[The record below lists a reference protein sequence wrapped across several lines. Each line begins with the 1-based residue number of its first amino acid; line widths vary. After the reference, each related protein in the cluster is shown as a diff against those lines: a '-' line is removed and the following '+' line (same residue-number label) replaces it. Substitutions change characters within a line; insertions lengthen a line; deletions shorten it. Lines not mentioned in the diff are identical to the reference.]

1 MTDAFGRN
9 INYLRLSITE
19 RCNLACNYCRP
30 DDLIECTDKL
40 SLDDIHKILQVSQ
53 QCGIEKIKLTGGEP
67 LVRKDII
74 QIIAYAKLYFKE
86 VTLTTNGMLLN
97 KYANSLIGIDGI
109 NVSIDTFSPQKF
121 KNITGAD
128 GLNLVLRGIDN
139 LLDLGLRNIKINM
152 VAIKDFTEHEIEQA
166 LNFIKDKPIHLRFIE
181 LMPIGLGIG
190 STPLPIPSIQDLIT
204 NLYGDLTPDNKCY
217 GNGPAK
223 YYSLQGF
230 VGKVGFISA
239 ISHNFCHEC
248 NRIRITSD
256 GYLKFCLHHNTG
268 INLYDLLGY
277 PVDKI
282 TKIIKDE
289 IHNKPN
295 QHDFINQTKDSIDI
309 KNMYTIGG

>member
-1 MTDAFGRN
+1 
-9 INYLRLSITE
+9 
-19 RCNLACNYCRP
+19 
-30 DDLIECTDKL
+30 
-40 SLDDIHKILQVSQ
+40 
-53 QCGIEKIKLTGGEP
+53 
-67 LVRKDII
+67 
-74 QIIAYAKLYFKE
+74 
-86 VTLTTNGMLLN
+86 
-97 KYANSLIGIDGI
+97 
-109 NVSIDTFSPQKF
+109 
-121 KNITGAD
+121 
-128 GLNLVLRGIDN
+128 
-139 LLDLGLRNIKINM
+139 M

-181 LMPIGLGIG
+181 LMPIGLGRG

-204 NLYGDLTPDNKCY
+204 SLYGDLTPDNNYY

-256 GYLKFCLHHNTG
+256 GYLKFCLHHTTG

-282 TKIIKDE
+282 TKIINGE